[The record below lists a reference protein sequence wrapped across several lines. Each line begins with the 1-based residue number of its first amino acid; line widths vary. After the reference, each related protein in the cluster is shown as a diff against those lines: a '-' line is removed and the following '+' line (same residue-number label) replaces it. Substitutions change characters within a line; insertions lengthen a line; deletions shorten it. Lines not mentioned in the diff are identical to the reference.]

1 MIAAT
6 EEPAL
11 PQSEERLGD
20 SLASDEAGWRLQLL
34 ADAGVLLSRSLE
46 WKTTVTGVA
55 RLALGRF
62 AEWTVVDYLD
72 DGGRVKRLAV
82 QHSDPAKAPLAS
94 EYSQFAPDGARPS
107 GIWLALRTGRS
118 QLVSHV
124 PVPAL
129 EEAARQQRPVAL
141 AREMGHASFIVAP
154 LVARER
160 TLGALTF
167 ARGPGQ
173 PPYNDADLRFAEEIA
188 RRAALAVDNARL
200 FRNARVAEEEIRRA
214 ATRLRLLADAS
225 QVFAEAHLDVPRVLD
240 AVAETAARALSGEAA
255 VLLADPQGTGQA
267 LPIALGGADAG
278 VLPAAVQAL
287 REVGLAAMDQPW
299 SELGTDALSAE
310 ALRECCTFLHAVPAG
325 DLLVSPLLA
334 QGRPFGGLAVW
345 RPSPS
350 RPFTCDDQALLEDL
364 AGRAALS
371 LENAHLYRQATESVN
386 VRDSFLSIAGHE
398 LKTPLTAL
406 QLQVRCLSGETKK
419 QPLEPRVAKVARQCD
434 RLVSLVDELLDVS
447 RITAGRLRLEVQELD
462 LAEVARER
470 VAGLADELGRAD
482 CEVRVVAPAPVVGRW
497 DRLRVEQVVV
507 NLLTN
512 AMKYGCGK
520 PIDLNLTNVQ
530 DRARLQVRDRGI
542 GIAPED
548 QARIFARFERA
559 VSSRHFG
566 GLGLGLWIARQVVE
580 AHGGTIS
587 VASTPGEGATFTVEL
602 PVNAKDVATR

>member
-1 MIAAT
+1 MMAAT

-11 PQSEERLGD
+11 PRIEECPEQT
-20 SLASDEAGWRLQLL
+20 LASDDASWRLQLL

-72 DGGRVKRLAV
+72 DGGHVRRLAV
-82 QHSDPAKAPLAS
+82 QHSDPAKAALAS
-94 EYSQFAPDGARPS
+94 EYAQFAPDGARPS

-129 EEAARQQRPVAL
+129 EEAARLQRPVAL
-141 AREMGHASFIVAP
+141 ARDMGHASFIVAP

-167 ARGPGQ
+167 ARGPAH
-173 PPYNDADLRFAEEIA
+173 PPYGEADLRFAEEIA

-200 FRNARVAEEEIRRA
+200 FRNAREAEEEIRHA
-214 ATRLRLLADAS
+214 AARLRLLADAS

-240 AVAETAARALSGEAA
+240 AAAETAARGLSGEAV
-255 VLLADPQGTGQA
+255 VLLADPHGSGQA
-267 LPIALGGADAG
+267 RPIALGGPRARA
-278 VLPAAVQAL
+278 LPAAVCQM
-287 REVGLAAMDQPW
+287 REAGLAAMDQPW
-299 SELGTDALSAE
+299 SGLAPGALSAE
-310 ALRECCTFLHAVPAG
+310 ALREGCPFLSSVPTG

-334 QGRPFGGLAVW
+334 QGKAFGGLAVW
-345 RPSPS
+345 RASPAA
-350 RPFTCDDQALLEDL
+350 PFTNDDQALLEDL
-364 AGRAALS
+364 AGRAALA
-371 LENAHLYRQATESVN
+371 LENAHLYRQATEAVN

-406 QLQVRCLSGETKK
+406 TLQVRCLGGETKK
-419 QPLEPRVAKVARQCD
+419 QPLEPRVAKVSRQCQ

-447 RITAGRLRLEVQELD
+447 RITAGRLRLELQELD
-462 LAEVARER
+462 LAEVAKER
-470 VAGLADELGRAD
+470 VVGLADELGRAD
-482 CEVRVVAPAPVVGRW
+482 CEVRVVAPEPVVGRW

-520 PIDLNLTNVQ
+520 PIDLTLKTTEG
-530 DRARLQVRDRGI
+530 RARLEVRDRGI

-587 VASTPGEGATFTVEL
+587 VASKPGEGATFTVEL
-602 PVNAKDVATR
+602 PIAPP